1 MSLNAEQH
9 QQPQSAEEVIDL
21 RKYFSVINRSKWRI
35 LLLATL
41 IAILSAFIVLNMK
54 QVFSA
59 KATLLIEAQQ
69 AKAVKIE
76 EVYGMNSAQ
85 QEYYLTQFEIL
96 KSRTIAET
104 VISRLKLAEH
114 PDYAPKESITDIIK
128 GWLPFLPSANN
139 EEKTAE
145 QLGLERREK
154 LLAKFIENLTVE
166 PVRKTQLVNIY
177 FESHDPKLAADVAN
191 AIGETYID
199 SQLEAKM
206 GITQKANTWLGGRL
220 GELRQRLDDSEKAMQ
235 EFRLREGLIDVA
247 GVRSLGS
254 QELERL
260 GVELTAAR
268 SKKAQVDS
276 FIRVIAQYGKNNVDK
291 LESLPEITA
300 HPSVQNVKKE
310 VVTAERKVSELSK
323 TYGPKHPKLLAVKS
337 ELATVQENLREQIR
351 KLIAGIENE
360 SQTEGQNLASLEAEM
375 ARAKGQYQDVSGK
388 EAEYQRLQ
396 REVETNRQL
405 FDTFMSRQKE
415 TEVAGNFDS
424 AIARFTDRAISATEP
439 IKPKRKLIVI
449 LAFVAALG
457 FGVVVAFV
465 MESLNDTI
473 KTTQDVETVLQQRS
487 LGIIPKLMEKKTLSE
502 FNRTFFDT
510 ENRPFSEAVRSI
522 RTSLALLA
530 LDRPL
535 QLLVVTSSVPE
546 EGKSTVSSNLSFAFA
561 QLESVLLIDAD
572 MRKPT
577 IAKRFALPAFQPG
590 LANYLTETES
600 LNDCIV
606 RDEQSGVDILPAGTI
621 PINPLELLAHPRFLA
636 LLQEL
641 KGRYTKIIIDTPPVQ
656 AVSDALMIA
665 RLADA
670 VVMVVKADHSR
681 SGLIQNSLAKLIQSH
696 AKLYGVVL
704 NDLDVKKA
712 ERYYGSYGYYQYYAE
727 KSDS

>member
-9 QQPQSAEEVIDL
+9 QQPQPAEEVIDL

-139 EEKTAE
+139 EEKTVE

>member
-9 QQPQSAEEVIDL
+9 QQPQPAEEVIDL

>member
-1 MSLNAEQH
+1 MSVNAET
-9 QQPQSAEEVIDL
+9 QQQAQPSDEVIDL
-21 RKYFSVINRSKWRI
+21 RKYFAVVNRSKWRI
-35 LLLATL
+35 LLLAVL
-41 IAILSAFIVLNMK
+41 IAILTAFIVLNMK
-54 QVFSA
+54 PVFSA

-96 KSRTIAET
+96 KSRTIAES
-104 VISRLKLAEH
+104 VINRLNLAEH
-114 PDYAPKESITDIIK
+114 PDYMPKASFKDSIQEL
-128 GWLPFLPSANN
+128 LPFLQSSN
-139 EEKTAE
+139 ENRSQQQIE
-145 QLGLERREK
+145 LERREHILSQFMK
-154 LLAKFIENLTVE
+154 SLSIE
-166 PVRKTQLVNIY
+166 PVRKTQLVNIS
-177 FESHDPKLAADVAN
+177 FESHDPELAAKVAN

-206 GITQKANTWLGGRL
+206 GITQKANNWLGGRL

-235 EFRLREGLIDVA
+235 DFRLREGLIDVA
-247 GVRSLGS
+247 GVRGLGS

-268 SKKAQVDS
+268 SKKAQVES
-276 FIRVIAQYGKNNVDK
+276 FIRVISQYGKTNVDQ

-300 HPSVQNVKKE
+300 HPSIQNVKKE
-310 VVTAERKVSELSK
+310 VIIVERKVSELSK
-323 TYGPKHPKLLAVKS
+323 IYGPKHPKLLAVKS
-337 ELATVQENLREQIR
+337 ELATIQENLREQIR

-360 SQTEGQNLASLEAEM
+360 SQTEAQKLASLEAEM

-405 FDTFMSRQKE
+405 FETFMSRQKE
-415 TEVAGNFDS
+415 TEVAGDFDS
-424 AIARFTDRAISATEP
+424 AIARFTDRAITSTEP
-439 IKPKRKLIVI
+439 IKPKRKFIVI
-449 LAFVAALG
+449 LAFIAALG
-457 FGVVVAFV
+457 FGIVVAFV

-473 KTTQDVETVLQQRS
+473 KTSQDVESVLQQRA
-487 LGIIPKLMEKKTLSE
+487 LGIIPKHTSNNNVAE
-502 FNRTFFDT
+502 FNRTFFNSEQRT
-510 ENRPFSEAVRSI
+510 FSESVRSI

-530 LDRPL
+530 LDKPL

-561 QLESVLLIDAD
+561 QLEKVLLIDAD

-577 IAKRFALPAFQPG
+577 IAKRFSLPAFQPG
-590 LANYLTETES
+590 LANYLTETEI
-600 LNDCIV
+600 LENCIV
-606 RDEQSGVDILPAGTI
+606 HDEQSGVDILPAGTI
-621 PINPLELLAHPRFLA
+621 PINPLELLAHPRFLT
-636 LLQEL
+636 LLNEL
-641 KGRYTKIIIDTPPVQ
+641 KGRYTKIVIDTPPVQ

-670 VVMVVKADHSR
+670 VVMVVKANYSR
-681 SGLIQNSLAKLIQSH
+681 SGLIQNSLAKLVQSH
-696 AKLYGVVL
+696 AKVYGVVL

-712 ERYYGSYGYYQYYAE
+712 ERYYGSYGYYQYYTE